1 MLTSVQSNQMNRQQ
15 IIAKIQS
22 MLKLQES
29 TDFDGEASAAA
40 SMIDK
45 LCQKHGITL
54 SEATEVIANDEVFSE
69 FKRMN
74 SSYAIL
80 LNAVANF
87 YDAFLYINHKNESK
101 QFMVIGSESQQIQTK
116 LYFDYLMDAMN
127 RECEIAY
134 QGEKILSELTDK
146 EMDKSFRTNFKKAF
160 SSMIQNRLIQMKKDE
175 GRVHEDHK
183 AVEKALSTR
192 RFRKGRKMTG
202 SKGTGASVG
211 AEAGSSVSLNRQA
224 TGKAQYQLTAA

>member
-1 MLTSVQSNQMNRQQ
+1 MNRQQ

-40 SMIDK
+40 AMIDK

-87 YDAFLYINHKNESK
+87 YDAFLYINHKNGSK
-101 QFMVIGSESQQIQTK
+101 QFMLIGSEAQQIQTK

-127 RECEIAY
+127 RECETAY
-134 QGEKILSELTDK
+134 KGEKVLSELTGK

-160 SSMIQNRLIQMKKDE
+160 SSMIQNRLIEMKE
-175 GRVHEDHK
+175 GIHKDHK

-211 AEAGSSVSLNRQA
+211 AAAGSSVSLNRQA